1 MTIELR
7 QLRYFVAVA
16 EHLNFSRAAQHL
28 NLAQQSLSQQIRAL
42 ERGLGV
48 RLFDRDTRGTRL
60 TGAGKVFLPEA
71 RAVLARFDTAVGV
84 VQRADRGEIGRLNLA
99 FLTSTANYMLPPVVR
114 AMRER
119 VPDLELATYNVP
131 IDELVAGI
139 RSGRFDAAFTRP
151 PLVAD
156 LATRVLAVEP
166 VCAVLPAG
174 HPLATRDVLHLSDLA
189 AENWVLTPRESWPP
203 WHAKYDQDF
212 TGAGFTPR
220 VVQRSAGVPNL
231 LGLVAAGVGVTRLA
245 RSARSIR
252 RTGVVFVPLADDHA
266 ETVIAWMPA
275 REGPALRNLLDV
287 TATLTGTTDLT
298 SEG

>member
-1 MTIELR
+1 MTVELR

-16 EHLNFSRAAQHL
+16 EHLSFSRAAEHL

-60 TGAGKVFLPEA
+60 TAAGRVFLPEA
-71 RAVLARFDTAVGV
+71 RAVLARFDTAVVV
-84 VQRADRGEIGRLNLA
+84 VQRDDRAEVGRLNLA

-119 VPDLELATYNVP
+119 FPDLELKTYNVP
-131 IDELVAGI
+131 IDELVAGL
-139 RSGRFDAAFTRP
+139 RTGRFDAAFTRP
-151 PLVAD
+151 PLVSD
-156 LATRVLAVEP
+156 LATRALAVEP
-166 VCAVLPAG
+166 VCAVLPTG
-174 HPLATRDVLHLSDLA
+174 HPLATRDVLRLSDLA
-189 AENWVLTPRESWPP
+189 GEKWVLTPRESWPP

-212 TGAGFTPR
+212 AAAGFTPR
-220 VVQRSAGVPNL
+220 VVQRAAGVPNL

-266 ETVIAWMPA
+266 ETVVAWMPT
-275 REGPALRNLLDV
+275 RRGPALRNLLDV
-287 TATLTGTTDLT
+287 TATLTGTADLT